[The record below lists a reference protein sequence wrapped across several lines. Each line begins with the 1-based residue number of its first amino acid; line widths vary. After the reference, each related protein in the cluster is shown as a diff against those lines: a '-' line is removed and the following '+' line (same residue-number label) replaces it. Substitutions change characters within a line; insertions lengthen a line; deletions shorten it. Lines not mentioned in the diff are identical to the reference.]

1 MSKRRNINLAF
12 YIMTI
17 SMAILFFSFHTVPF
31 LQGVFYSFTNWKGYG
46 RWKFVGFSNYIHIFK
61 DSDVGNAYLFT
72 FFFATLATILV
83 NVLSLL
89 IALCL
94 NANIKFK
101 NGLKAIF
108 FLPYMLGNVIIGFI
122 FNFIFANLLPPIGK
136 SLGIPA
142 LSVNILGTDNA
153 WIGVLF
159 VTVWQSLAFNT
170 LIYLSGLQT
179 VNQDLYEAADLDGA
193 SSWKRFTR
201 ITFPL
206 IAPFFTI
213 NMVLCVKSFLMIFDQ
228 IMVMTNGGPGSA
240 TTSISVLIYKR
251 GFQGAQFAYQSADA
265 VLLFV
270 IVAVLSFLQLFVLQK
285 REDKML

>member
-1 MSKRRNINLAF
+1 
-12 YIMTI
+12 MTI
-17 SMAILFFSFHTVPF
+17 PMAILFFSFHTVPF

>member
-1 MSKRRNINLAF
+1 
-12 YIMTI
+12 MTI
-17 SMAILFFSFHTVPF
+17 PMAILFFSFHTVPF

-193 SSWKRFTR
+193 SSWKRFSS

-213 NMVLCVKSFLMIFDQ
+213 NMVLCIKSFLMVFDQ

-240 TTSISVLIYKR
+240 TTSISVLIFKR

-270 IVAVLSFLQLFVLQK
+270 IVPVLSFLQLFVLQK
-285 REDKML
+285 REDKVL

>member
-1 MSKRRNINLAF
+1 
-12 YIMTI
+12 MTI
-17 SMAILFFSFHTVPF
+17 PMAILFFSFHTIPF

-46 RWKFVGFSNYIHIFK
+46 RWKFVGLSNYIHIFK
-61 DSDVGNAYLFT
+61 DSDVGNAYMFT
-72 FFFATLATILV
+72 FFFAILATILV

>member
-1 MSKRRNINLAF
+1 
-12 YIMTI
+12 MTI
-17 SMAILFFSFHTVPF
+17 PMAILFFSFHTVPF

-193 SSWKRFTR
+193 SSWKRFSS

-213 NMVLCVKSFLMIFDQ
+213 NMVLCIKSFLMVFDQ

-240 TTSISVLIYKR
+240 TTSISVLIFKR

-285 REDKML
+285 REDKVL

>member
-17 SMAILFFSFHTVPF
+17 PMAILFFSFHTVPF

>member
-1 MSKRRNINLAF
+1 
-12 YIMTI
+12 
-17 SMAILFFSFHTVPF
+17 MAILFFSFHTVPF

-193 SSWKRFTR
+193 SSWKRFSS

-213 NMVLCVKSFLMIFDQ
+213 NMVLCIKSFLMVFDQ

-240 TTSISVLIYKR
+240 TTSISVLIFKR

-270 IVAVLSFLQLFVLQK
+270 IVPVLSFLQLFVLQK
-285 REDKML
+285 REDKVL

>member
-17 SMAILFFSFHTVPF
+17 PMAILFFSFHTVPF

-193 SSWKRFTR
+193 SSWKRFSS

-213 NMVLCVKSFLMIFDQ
+213 NMVLCIKSFLMVFDQ

-285 REDKML
+285 REDKVL

>member
-1 MSKRRNINLAF
+1 MNKRRNINLAF

-17 SMAILFFSFHTVPF
+17 PMAILFFSFHTIPF

-46 RWKFVGFSNYIHIFK
+46 RWKFVGLSNYIHIFK
-61 DSDVGNAYLFT
+61 DSDVGNAYMFT
-72 FFFATLATILV
+72 FFFAILATILV